1 MIALIDPFK
10 EEMLGRGFSAHHLG
24 IHVNMLTGEM
34 SLIKSDEAHSHAK
47 EVYDYIKERE
57 IDDIA
62 TYDHE
67 SVMELASDFVGDH
80 IVPEGVDEEYGNS
93 DEYVD
98 LLDWWCEIFSYN
110 IVELAMCH
118 YFETHKHLVERQP
131 S

>member
-10 EEMLGRGFSAHHLG
+10 EEMLGQGFSAHHLG

-34 SLIKSDEAHSHAK
+34 SLIKSDEARNHAK
-47 EVYDYIKERE
+47 EVRDYIKERE
-57 IDDIA
+57 IDDIV

-110 IVELAMCH
+110 IEELAMCH
-118 YFETHKHLVERQP
+118 YFETHKHLIDR
-131 S
+131 

>member
-1 MIALIDPFK
+1 MIALIDLFK
-10 EEMLGRGFSAHHLG
+10 EEMLERGFSAYHLG
-24 IHVNMLTGEM
+24 TRVNMLTGEI
-34 SLIKSDEAHSHAK
+34 SLIKSDEAQNHAK

-110 IVELAMCH
+110 IAELVMCH
-118 YFETHKHLVERQP
+118 YFETHKHLVDR
-131 S
+131 

>member
-10 EEMLGRGFSAHHLG
+10 EEMLERGFSAYHLG
-24 IHVNMLTGEM
+24 TRVNMLTGEI
-34 SLIKSDEAHSHAK
+34 SLIKSDEAQNHAK
-47 EVYDYIKERE
+47 EVYNYIKERE

-98 LLDWWCEIFSYN
+98 LLDYWIEIFSHVVAE
-110 IVELAMCH
+110 IAMH
-118 YFETHKHLVERQP
+118 KYFNTEK
-131 S
+131 

>member
-10 EEMLGRGFSAHHLG
+10 EEMLGRGFSAYHLG

-34 SLIKSDEAHSHAK
+34 SLIKSDEARNHAK
-47 EVYDYIKERE
+47 EVRDYIKERE

-98 LLDWWCEIFSYN
+98 LIDSWIDIFAYN
-110 IVELAMCH
+110 IAELAMCH
-118 YFETHKHLVERQP
+118 YFETHKHLVDR
-131 S
+131 

>member
-10 EEMLGRGFSAHHLG
+10 EEMLKRGFSAYHLG
-24 IHVNMLTGEM
+24 TRVHMLTGEI
-34 SLIKSDEAHSHAK
+34 SLIKSDEAQSHAK

-98 LLDWWCEIFSYN
+98 LLDWRCEIFSYN
-110 IVELAMCH
+110 IAELAMCH
-118 YFETHKHLVERQP
+118 YFQTHKHLVDR
-131 S
+131 

>member
-1 MIALIDPFK
+1 MA
-10 EEMLGRGFSAHHLG
+10 RHLRR
-24 IHVNMLTGEM
+24 VRYLRTGEI
-34 SLIKSDEAHSHAK
+34 SLIKSDEAQNHAK

-110 IVELAMCH
+110 IAELAMCH
-118 YFETHKHLVERQP
+118 FFEKHKHLVDR
-131 S
+131 

>member
-10 EEMLGRGFSAHHLG
+10 EEMLGRGFSAYHLG

-98 LLDWWCEIFSYN
+98 LLDYWIEIFSHVVAE
-110 IVELAMCH
+110 IAMH
-118 YFETHKHLVERQP
+118 KYFNTEK
-131 S
+131 

>member
-10 EEMLGRGFSAHHLG
+10 EEMLERGFSAYHLG
-24 IHVNMLTGEM
+24 TRVNMLTCEI

-62 TYDHE
+62 TYDHD

-80 IVPEGVDEEYGNS
+80 IVPEGVD

-110 IVELAMCH
+110 IAVLAMCH
-118 YFETHKHLVERQP
+118 YFETHKHLVDR
-131 S
+131 

>member
-10 EEMLGRGFSAHHLG
+10 EEMLERGFSAYHLG
-24 IHVNMLTGEM
+24 TRVNMLTGEI
-34 SLIKSDEAHSHAK
+34 SLIKSDEAQSHAK

-80 IVPEGVDEEYGNS
+80 IVPEGVDEEYGTQHRII
-93 DEYVD
+93 
-98 LLDWWCEIFSYN
+98 LLR
-110 IVELAMCH
+110 L
-118 YFETHKHLVERQP
+118 
-131 S
+131 

>member
-10 EEMLGRGFSAHHLG
+10 AEMLGRGFSPYHIG
-24 IHVNMLTGEM
+24 IHANMLTGEIT
-34 SLIKSDEAHSHAK
+34 LIKSDYASKHRLD
-47 EVYDYIKERE
+47 VLDYIKERE

-93 DEYVD
+93 DEYVE

-110 IVELAMCH
+110 IAELAMCH
-118 YFETHKHLVERQP
+118 YFQTHKHLVER
-131 S
+131 

>member
-10 EEMLGRGFSAHHLG
+10 EEMLGRGFSAYHLG
-24 IHVNMLTGEM
+24 TRVNMLTGEI
-34 SLIKSDEAHSHAK
+34 SLIKSDEAQNHTK

-110 IVELAMCH
+110 IAELVMWH
-118 YFETHKHLVERQP
+118 YFQTHKHLVDR
-131 S
+131 

>member
-1 MIALIDPFK
+1 MIALIDPYK
-10 EEMLGRGFSAHHLG
+10 EEMLGRGFSAYHLG
-24 IHVNMLTGEM
+24 TRVNMLTGEI
-34 SLIKSDEAHSHAK
+34 SLIKSDEAQSHAK

-110 IVELAMCH
+110 IAELAMRH
-118 YFETHKHLVERQP
+118 YFLAHTHLVDR
-131 S
+131 

>member
-10 EEMLGRGFSAHHLG
+10 EEMLGRGFLAHHLG
-24 IHVNMLTGEM
+24 TRVNMLTGEI
-34 SLIKSDEAHSHAK
+34 SLIKSDEAQNRAK

-98 LLDWWCEIFSYN
+98 LLDWWREIFSYN
-110 IVELAMCH
+110 IAELAMCH
-118 YFETHKHLVERQP
+118 YFEKHKHLVDR
-131 S
+131 

>member
-10 EEMLGRGFSAHHLG
+10 EEMLGRGFSAYHLG

-62 TYDHE
+62 TYDYE
-67 SVMELASDFVGDH
+67 SVMELASDYVGDH
-80 IVPEGVDEEYGNS
+80 IAPEELDEEYGNS

-98 LLDWWCEIFSYN
+98 LIDSWIEIFAYN
-110 IVELAMCH
+110 IAEIAMCH
-118 YFETHKHLVERQP
+118 YFEANKHLVDR
-131 S
+131 

>member
-10 EEMLGRGFSAHHLG
+10 EEMLGRGFSAYHLG
-24 IHVNMLTGEM
+24 TRVNMLTGEI
-34 SLIKSDEAHSHAK
+34 SLIKSDEAQSHAK

-93 DEYVD
+93 DEY
-98 LLDWWCEIFSYN
+98 F
-110 IVELAMCH
+110 
-118 YFETHKHLVERQP
+118 
-131 S
+131 

>member
-10 EEMLGRGFSAHHLG
+10 EEMLGRGFSAYHLG
-24 IHVNMLTGEM
+24 TRVNMLTGEI
-34 SLIKSDEAHSHAK
+34 SLIKSDEAQSHAK

-98 LLDWWCEIFSYN
+98 LLGWWCEIFSYN
-110 IVELAMCH
+110 IAELAMCH
-118 YFETHKHLVERQP
+118 YFETHKHLVDR
-131 S
+131 

>member
-10 EEMLGRGFSAHHLG
+10 EEMLERGFSAYHLG
-24 IHVNMLTGEM
+24 TRVNMLTGEI
-34 SLIKSDEAHSHAK
+34 SLIKSDEAQNHTK

-57 IDDIA
+57 IDDIT
-62 TYDHE
+62 TYDYE

-98 LLDWWCEIFSYN
+98 LIDGWIDIFSYN
-110 IVELAMCH
+110 IAELAMCH
-118 YFETHKHLVERQP
+118 YFETHKHLVDR
-131 S
+131 

>member
-10 EEMLGRGFSAHHLG
+10 EEMLERGFLAHHIG
-24 IHVNMLTGEM
+24 IKVNLERGTA
-34 SLIKSDEAHSHAK
+34 SLVKSEDACKRQS
-47 EVYDYIKERE
+47 EVLNYIRERE

-110 IVELAMCH
+110 IAELAMCH
-118 YFETHKHLVERQP
+118 YFETHKHLVDR
-131 S
+131 

>member
-24 IHVNMLTGEM
+24 IHANMLTGAIT
-34 SLIKSDEAHSHAK
+34 LIKSDEATKHRK
-47 EVYDYIKERE
+47 EVLDYIKERA

-67 SVMELASDFVGDH
+67 SVMELASDYVGDH

-110 IVELAMCH
+110 IAELAMCH
-118 YFETHKHLVERQP
+118 YFETHKHLVDR
-131 S
+131 

>member
-1 MIALIDPFK
+1 MIALIDLFK
-10 EEMLGRGFSAHHLG
+10 EEMLERGFSAYHLG
-24 IHVNMLTGEM
+24 TRVNMLTGEI
-34 SLIKSDEAHSHAK
+34 SLIKSDEAQSHAK

-110 IVELAMCH
+110 IAELVMCH
-118 YFETHKHLVERQP
+118 YFETHKHLVDR
-131 S
+131 

>member
-1 MIALIDPFK
+1 
-10 EEMLGRGFSAHHLG
+10 
-24 IHVNMLTGEM
+24 MLTGEI
-34 SLIKSDEAHSHAK
+34 SLIKSDEAQSHAK

-110 IVELAMCH
+110 IAELAMCH
-118 YFETHKHLVERQP
+118 YFQTHKHLVDR
-131 S
+131 

>member
-10 EEMLGRGFSAHHLG
+10 KEMLARGFSAYHLG
-24 IHVNMLTGEM
+24 IHANMLTGEM

-98 LLDWWCEIFSYN
+98 LIDGWIEIFAYN
-110 IVELAMCH
+110 IAELAMCH
-118 YFETHKHLVERQP
+118 YFQTHKHLVER
-131 S
+131 

>member
-34 SLIKSDEAHSHAK
+34 SLIKSDEARNHAK
-47 EVYDYIKERE
+47 EVRDYIKERE
-57 IDDIA
+57 IEDIA

-110 IVELAMCH
+110 IAELAMYH
-118 YFETHKHLVERQP
+118 YFETHKHLVDR
-131 S
+131 